1 MATYE
6 ELFNLRTD
14 SALKNRVTTACI
26 IAAETV
32 MNELDTVENHANRL
46 LWAKAVFANPSG
58 EANRMFMAILAANS
72 AATVAAIQGATD
84 AAIQAN
90 VDDHVDLFADG
101 S

>member
-6 ELFNLRTD
+6 ELYALRND
-14 SALKNRVTTACI
+14 SALRNRVTTACI

-32 MNELDTVENHANRL
+32 MNELVSVDNHANRL
-46 LWAKAVFANPSG
+46 IWAKAVFAGPSG

-72 AATVAAIQGATD
+72 GLDGSAIQSATD

-90 VDDHVDLFADG
+90 VDSHIDLFADG